1 MEHQDLIFRNL
12 SLNIISIVEHLV
24 LQQDDMKRQMDSL
37 GLQVMNI
44 TVKFNEL
51 ANEIRDRNANC
62 NAMLSLQ
69 IFIQLHHYPPL
80 SCSC

>member
-37 GLQVMNI
+37 GLQMMNM
-44 TVKFNEL
+44 TVK
-51 ANEIRDRNANC
+51 
-62 NAMLSLQ
+62 
-69 IFIQLHHYPPL
+69 
-80 SCSC
+80 